1 MFVDFGIIVVT
12 NINGRQHLYFR
23 FKYSRFTVHKNNI
36 TVSPSLGNS
45 SGNGYILIIISFIY
59 HTYPYT
65 VNGSKQFFFFCGT
78 EIRRQPVKAWLV
90 AAISLELVSLTQTH
104 AGI

>member
-1 MFVDFGIIVVT
+1 MAV
-12 NINGRQHLYFR
+12 
-23 FKYSRFTVHKNNI
+23 NN
-36 TVSPSLGNS
+36 
-45 SGNGYILIIISFIY
+45 
-59 HTYPYT
+59 
-65 VNGSKQFFFFCGT
+65 FFFFCGT